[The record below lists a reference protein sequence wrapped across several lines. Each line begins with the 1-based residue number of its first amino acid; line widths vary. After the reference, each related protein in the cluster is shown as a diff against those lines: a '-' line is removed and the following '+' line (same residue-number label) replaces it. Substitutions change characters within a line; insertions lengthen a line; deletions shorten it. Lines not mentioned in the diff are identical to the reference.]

1 MNRIDEVRTFF
12 RSRAAA
18 PRRPRAYAGYLT
30 AMTVL
35 VVVLPVARALA
46 LLAVQAGAAHA
57 FAPEVAVAV
66 IAGVALPAAVLLGR
80 VRGPA
85 VGEPHI
91 TAVLFATDLRRWH
104 VLRRPVLLAT
114 VVLLVAAAAA
124 STLLALAAVTAV
136 HLAVIGGAAFTVL
149 LALAWLAGQCLPARL
164 TAMLAAVLA
173 ALALLA
179 LPLPGLLPLTPGGLV
194 AAAVSGPDPLRAAIV
209 LCALAAALLP
219 TAPRILDVARGPA
232 LLAQARQW
240 SSTTRLGLTGD
251 LAESLDGYRA
261 LPRRGRGL
269 RAVRVAPFALT
280 VPVRDAIGA
289 LRTPGRS
296 ALAVLALTAAGA
308 AVVVAAVVPSSIL
321 AVPAALAGV
330 LAYLGAGVW
339 SDGFRHAAAT
349 AGQPAFL
356 APPPFELLLLHGL
369 LPIVLAVGCAVLGAL
384 LTWLLLSGGA
394 VLLTAVPL
402 ACVTGV
408 VAVAARAMDAT
419 RGPLPPTLLGPI
431 PLPIGD
437 GAGAV
442 VLLWNLAGALIS
454 AATSA
459 AATSA
464 VVASAPALI
473 AVVPLV
479 CACCLFVARRRLAHA

>member
-1 MNRIDEVRTFF
+1 MNRVDEVRTLF

-18 PRRPRAYAGYLT
+18 PRRPRGYVGYLT

-35 VVVLPVARALA
+35 VVVLPVARAVA
-46 LLAVQAGAAHA
+46 LLAVQAGAARA
-57 FAPEVAVAV
+57 CPPEAAVAV
-66 IAGVALPAAVLLGR
+66 LAGFALPAAVLLGR

-85 VGEPHI
+85 VSEPHT
-91 TAVLFATDLRRWH
+91 TAVLLATDLRRWH
-104 VLRRPVLLAT
+104 VLRRPVLVAAA
-114 VVLLVAAAAA
+114 VLLVAAAVA
-124 STLLALAAVTAV
+124 STLVALTTAAAVP
-136 HLAVIGGAAFTVL
+136 LAVSGGVAFAVL
-149 LALAWLAGQCLPARL
+149 LALAWLAGQCLPRRL
-164 TAMLAAVLA
+164 AAALAAVLA

-194 AAAVSGPDPLRAAIV
+194 AAAASGPDSLRAAIV

-219 TAPRILDVARGPA
+219 TAPRLLDVARGPA

-261 LPRRGRGL
+261 LPCWGRGL
-269 RAVRVAPFALT
+269 RAVRVAPFALA
-280 VPVRDAIGA
+280 VPVRDAVGA

-321 AVPAALAGV
+321 AVPASLAGL

-349 AGQPAFL
+349 AGQPALL

-369 LPIVLAVGCAVLGAL
+369 LPTILAVGCAVIGAL
-384 LTWLLLSGGA
+384 LTVLLLSGSAG
-394 VLLTAVPL
+394 AVPL
-402 ACVTGV
+402 ACVTAV

-437 GAGAV
+437 AAGAV
-442 VLLWNLAGALIS
+442 VLLWNLAGVLIS
-454 AATSA
+454 AGTA
-459 AATSA
+459 A

-473 AVVPLV
+473 AAVPLV